1 MGQCNFFGSS
11 GSPPTW
17 SDVHGRELEDWKP
30 AVQEAAFQEILAVA
44 AAAAAAA
51 AAVVVLA
58 VVIGTAIKV

>member
-30 AVQEAAFQEILAVA
+30 AVQEAAFQETLAV
-44 AAAAAAA
+44 AAAAAA